1 MSNIKS
7 HINSTKF
14 LLKDMCYSVDNNFIY
29 MKPAKTAG
37 TTIYRRMFRL
47 DVVKEGTASEGAR
60 LPPYKQEPKKQT
72 VKGMG
77 LVPDCSCQKDDKVK
91 FDTWWSNLTNE
102 EIKNDYF
109 KFVFVRNPFDRLVS
123 AYSHLREDITWSSY
137 RKTPMY
143 SGVRDPRVPGVG
155 SDADEYLIKTRANN
169 FNKIASKAL
178 SLQERKMWQT
188 RDSRYYSS
196 PDFKTFVKRNLL
208 DSKGYPS
215 NSHWL
220 NQSYYVEVDGEQF
233 VDFIGK
239 FENLNKDFEV
249 LCDKLNLDYKVLK
262 ERGYTGLP
270 TVRFGGSHSNYKTY
284 YDDETI
290 ELVSNVYRRDL
301 ELFDYEY

>member
-1 MSNIKS
+1 MSDIKS
-7 HINSTKF
+7 HINSIKF
-14 LLKDMCYSVDNNFIY
+14 LLKDVCYSVGNNFIY

-37 TTIYRRMFRL
+37 TTIYRRMFRV
-47 DVVKEGTASEGAR
+47 DEVSEGTASEGAR
-60 LPPYKQEPKKQT
+60 LPPYEGIVPRGNLKEIVQ
-72 VKGMG
+72 GMG
-77 LVPDCSCQKDDKVK
+77 LAPDCNCQKDDKVK
-91 FDTWWSNLTNE
+91 FDTWWSNLANE

-123 AYSHLREDITWSSY
+123 AYSHLRQDEISWSSH
-137 RKTPMY
+137 RKQPML
-143 SGVRDPRVPGVG
+143 GDVGDIGRDVNG
-155 SDADEYLIKTRANN
+155 YLIKTR
-169 FNKIASKAL
+169 
-178 SLQERKMWQT
+178 EWWMWRT
-188 RDSRYYSS
+188 HNSRYYSA

-220 NQSYYVEVDGEQF
+220 NQSYFAEADGELF

-239 FENLNKDFEV
+239 FENLNKDFEE
-249 LCDKLNLDYKVLK
+249 LCDKLNLDYKLLK
-262 ERGYTGLP
+262 TQGYTGLP
-270 TVRFGGSHSNYKTY
+270 TVRFGGSHSNYKMY

>member
-1 MSNIKS
+1 MSDIKS

-14 LLKDMCYSVDNNFIY
+14 LLRDICYSVGNKFIY

-37 TTIYRRMFRL
+37 TTIYRRVFQQ
-47 DVVKEGTASEGAR
+47 DYWVKEGTASEGAR

-77 LVPDCSCQKDDKVK
+77 LVPDCSCQKDDEVK

-123 AYSHLREDITWSSY
+123 AYSHLRQDEISWSSH
-137 RKTPMY
+137 RKQPML
-143 SGVRDPRVPGVG
+143 GDVGDIGRDVNG
-155 SDADEYLIKTRANN
+155 YLIKTR
-169 FNKIASKAL
+169 
-178 SLQERKMWQT
+178 EWWMWRT
-188 RDSRYYSS
+188 HNSRYYSA
-196 PDFKTFVKRNLL
+196 PDFKTFVKLNLL

-220 NQSYYVEVDGEQF
+220 NQSYFAEADGELF

-239 FENLNKDFEV
+239 FENLNKDFEE
-249 LCDKLNLDYKVLK
+249 LCDKLNLDYKLLK
-262 ERGYTGLP
+262 TQGYTGLP
-270 TVRFGGSHSNYKTY
+270 TVRFGGRHSNYKMY

-301 ELFDYEY
+301 ELFGYEY

>member
-14 LLKDMCYSVDNNFIY
+14 LLKDMCYSVGNNFIY

-47 DVVKEGTASEGAR
+47 DEVSEGTASEGAR
-60 LPPYKQEPKKQT
+60 LPPYEEEPKKEIVQ
-72 VKGMG
+72 GMG
-77 LVPDCSCQKDDKVK
+77 LASDCNCQKDDKVK
-91 FDTWWSNLTNE
+91 FDAWWSNLTNE

-123 AYSHLREDITWSSY
+123 AYSHLRQDEISWSSH
-137 RKTPMY
+137 RKQPAL
-143 SGVRDPRVPGVG
+143 GDVGDVGRDAGG
-155 SDADEYLIKTRANN
+155 YLIKTR
-169 FNKIASKAL
+169 
-178 SLQERKMWQT
+178 EWWMWRT
-188 RDSRYYSS
+188 RNSRYYSA
-196 PDFKTFVKRNLL
+196 PDFKTFVKSHLL

>member
-1 MSNIKS
+1 MSDIKS

-14 LLKDMCYSVDNNFIY
+14 LLKDVSYSVGNKFIY

-37 TTIYRRMFRL
+37 TTIYRRMFRV
-47 DVVKEGTASEGAR
+47 DEVSEGTASEGAR
-60 LPPYKQEPKKQT
+60 LPPYEGIVPRGNLKEIVQ
-72 VKGMG
+72 GMG
-77 LVPDCSCQKDDKVK
+77 LAPDCNCQKDDKVK
-91 FDTWWSNLTNE
+91 FDTWWSNLANE

-123 AYSHLREDITWSSY
+123 AYSHLRQDEISWSSH
-137 RKTPMY
+137 RKQPML
-143 SGVRDPRVPGVG
+143 GDVGDIGRDVNG
-155 SDADEYLIKTRANN
+155 YLIKTR
-169 FNKIASKAL
+169 
-178 SLQERKMWQT
+178 EWWMWRT
-188 RDSRYYSS
+188 HNSRYYSA
-196 PDFKTFVKRNLL
+196 PDFKTFVKLNLL

-220 NQSYYVEVDGEQF
+220 NQSYFAEADGELF

-249 LCDKLNLDYKVLK
+249 LCDKLNLDYELLK
-262 ERGYTGLP
+262 IHGYTGLP
-270 TVRFGGSHSNYKTY
+270 TVRFGGSHGNYKTY

>member
-1 MSNIKS
+1 MSDIKS

-14 LLKDMCYSVDNNFIY
+14 LLRDICYSVGNKFIY

-37 TTIYRRMFRL
+37 TTIYRRVFHQ
-47 DVVKEGTASEGAR
+47 DYWVKEGTASEGAR

-77 LVPDCSCQKDDKVK
+77 LVPDCSCQKDDEVK

-123 AYSHLREDITWSSY
+123 AYSHLREDILWSSHK
-137 RKTPMY
+137 KTPML
-143 SGVRDPRVPGVG
+143 GDVRDVE
-155 SDADEYLIKTRANN
+155 SDAGGYLIKTRANN
-169 FNKIASKAL
+169 FSKIASEAQ
-178 SLQERKMWQT
+178 SLQERRMWQT
-188 RDSRYYSS
+188 RDSRYYSV
-196 PDFKTFVKRNLL
+196 PEFKTFVKRNLL

-220 NQSYYVEVDGEQF
+220 NQSYFAEADGELF

-239 FENLNKDFEV
+239 FENLNKDFEE
-249 LCDKLNLDYKVLK
+249 LCDKLNLDYKLLK
-262 ERGYTGLP
+262 TQGYTGLP
-270 TVRFGGSHSNYKTY
+270 TVRFGGSHSNYKMY